1 MEPAEKATL
10 IALVRASPLPHK
22 QVLNQLGLPKSTYYD
37 WCRRGGRRTLALED
51 RPSRSRAPWNRLRS
65 EEVQAV
71 LALAR
76 ASPELS
82 PRELALRITDA
93 GAFSVSES
101 SCYRLLKRHGL
112 VKPAEVL
119 GFAAQKE
126 YYRKTSRPNQMW
138 ASDGA
143 YLKVPG
149 WGYYYLVTVL
159 DDYSRF
165 ILAWR
170 LQSDMTAGSLI
181 EVVQDAVEKTGMT
194 EVPLSDRTA
203 LLSDNGPGYLAHT
216 FAAYLRLLGIR
227 HIVSAPYHPQTNG
240 KIERYHRTLKGQVKL
255 VVYETRCLSEPSPT
269 SSSTTTTSAT
279 TRASATSPPPMS
291 TTAAGT
297 RSWPKE
303 RRSQTG
309 PYSNDGTTI
318 GPAGSERRP
327 PRCPLTKGPKSPK
340 VADDVQSI
348 RRC

>member
-22 QVLNQLGLPKSTYYD
+22 QVLNQRGLPKSTYCD

-51 RPSRSRAPWNRLRS
+51 RPSRSRAPWNRLRP

-82 PRELALRITDA
+82 PRERACPITDA
-93 GAFSVSES
+93 GAFPVAES

-138 ASDGA
+138 ASDVA

-165 ILAWR
+165 ILAWSLAVGHDRGLFDRGGPGRGGEDGHDGGAAQRPYRTPLRQRPR
-170 LQSDMTAGSLI
+170 LPRPHLRRLPPVARHPPHRLRPLPPSDQR
-181 EVVQDAVEKTGMT
+181 QDRALPPHPQKTGQARRLRDARGAGASPRRLRP
-194 EVPLSDRTA
+194 VLQLPPLPR
-203 LLSDNGPGYLAHT
+203 G
-216 FAAYLRLLGIR
+216 
-227 HIVSAPYHPQTNG
+227 
-240 KIERYHRTLKGQVKL
+240 HRQRDPR
-255 VVYETRCLSEPSPT
+255 RCLL
-269 SSSTTTTSAT
+269 
-279 TRASATSPPPMS
+279 
-291 TTAAGT
+291 
-297 RSWPKE
+297 
-303 RRSQTG
+303 
-309 PYSNDGTTI
+309 
-318 GPAGSERRP
+318 RP
-327 PRCPLTKGPKSPK
+327 PG
-340 VADDVQSI
+340 
-348 RRC
+348 